1 MKIIIEKVPEERYGA
16 PYYHARSIESKDK
29 KEYTRFLTH
38 FTEYQ
43 NWHIHDVE
51 YFHKEKCLEIIL
63 PEHPWKITRKS
74 DERFF

>member
-1 MKIIIEKVPEERYGA
+1 MKIIIEKVSEEKYGA
-16 PYYHARSIESKDK
+16 SYLARSISKDK
-29 KEYTRFLTH
+29 KEYLRLLTH

-74 DERFF
+74 NECFI

>member
-1 MKIIIEKVPEERYGA
+1 MKIIIEKVSEEKYGA
-16 PYYHARSIESKDK
+16 SYHARSIESKDK
-29 KEYTRFLTH
+29 KEYSRLLTH

-63 PEHPWKITRKS
+63 PEHPRKITRKS
-74 DERFF
+74 NECFI

>member
-1 MKIIIEKVPEERYGA
+1 MKVIIEKAPEEYGGGFL
-16 PYYHARSIESKDK
+16 ARSIESKDK
-29 KEYTRFLTH
+29 KTYTRFLDH

-43 NWHIHDVE
+43 NWHIHDLE

-74 DERFF
+74 DEYFF